1 MDKSYRIHTNI
12 ISDTLLKV
20 NMQQDFD
27 FLEILSLKL
36 RQKDAY
42 RLHSSNYGVI
52 IGRVLANDAFGIPNA
67 KISIFIER
75 DKNDTSDMEAIYP
88 YSEVTSKD
96 KEGRRYN
103 LLPDYSDDDCYRVVG
118 TFPNKRLMLDDNI
131 QLEVYDKYYKYTT
144 VTNNAGDY
152 MIFGVPTG
160 SVTVHVEIDLSDI
173 GILSQK
179 PRDFEYKGYNL
190 TMFDS
195 PNQFKESTNLDGL
208 AQIFSQNRSVFVYP
222 FWGDADNG
230 IASLTRADIQI
241 QYKFE
246 PTCVFI
252 GSIISDN
259 EGHSIG
265 HKCAPD
271 IENGM
276 NDQLVGGSGTIEMIR
291 RTTDGL
297 VEEYQIQGNQL
308 INDDGV
314 WCYQIPM
321 NLDYIGTDEYGNV
334 IPTDNPTKG
343 IPTRTQVRFRISK
356 NETNDEGFSRHT
368 AKYLVPMNPI
378 FAESGTIIGG
388 LGTWSNDGIVPVINT
403 SGQDIEKMYNFG
415 SATPDHCFRDLYW
428 NNVYSVKN
436 YIPKVQVAHR
446 PYSKNYGALK
456 GSNLAE
462 DQNPIPFNKLR
473 VDLPFVYIL
482 ICILVYMLMT
492 IVYVIN
498 ALLCVIYTII
508 NTINKILKIVKKI
521 PVVGT
526 IIPTLDW
533 LLKYVA
539 CIALSA
545 GLTEGNTAFYP
556 GCWCGGYGKCPEEME
571 GDCKK
576 QGVGSGTEY
585 MDRIQRNLAQEFKI
599 IKLDLYQDWINGTL
613 YMPLWY
619 WRKRKKRSFWF
630 DIFGWFK
637 SSAKNDFC
645 SCETSSYSR
654 LKTYVTC
661 EIPYK
666 NISLEVD
673 GSKAS
678 EKEKRWHK
686 NRAEQVRYRRGLIRP
701 FVNKDDLTV
710 YYYAALQ
717 ATSDNA
723 NAKQTLAE
731 RPENFYAIRLYA
743 TDIILLGNLLENNL
757 YGIPQFFKCL
767 PSTTANIPAIATIE
781 EEEGEDEKDN
791 DEAQYESSTDSEES
805 GNTVVTGM
813 DWRRDSI
820 SENDSPKYRQG
831 LFMNLG
837 CTFVDTKAKSC
848 INVERLSELGVA
860 LDSSY
865 TMRYAHNQ
873 NAQIKSGQIKAD
885 GFISKLELD
894 DMENRAMFATM
905 NHIGFIP
912 QSYQQSISAYTTQV
926 PDENTNYLI
935 PKFKYI
941 YPVDFDG
948 RQQVFMTRYRNGF
961 KQPLY
966 DEKDDNSYIT
976 FRLGAEKSHNFEEN
990 SERRVRH
997 FYKVPTSIDPNCT
1010 AGNDAYYMPLY
1021 NNSFY
1026 FYFGIKKGSTAI
1038 DKFNEMFYAE
1048 CFQNDKKPFSMFLD
1062 TRPRSY
1068 CPEAYDN
1075 PLDGYAFIRV
1085 NTDDIRLPYSYTLYD
1100 ENDILVIS
1108 ESGMTK
1114 HDFIIGGHF
1123 EEGTSKPQ
1131 ANPNG
1136 TIYYQTSSAQTVD
1149 VKPYDV
1155 SGLTNQ
1161 LYYLTLTDADGRSI
1175 TERISLDMPKIN
1187 GEYKT
1192 THLSAKF
1199 YSSAATRIDYI
1210 CHEDNHFYGI
1220 IDITGFT
1227 CDGYDCIIDDAV
1239 YLNHSNESGY
1249 TICITGHSDVSSSVV
1264 AYFSIKS
1271 MEWDEDHKDR
1281 EVSNCMCDVAND
1293 IATVQ
1298 NASGNMKIDEER
1310 TVKKM
1315 KEVFLGMDWNTYTY
1329 DESGN
1334 RTGHDEAK
1342 GRKVSFFVYQPNS
1355 FATTIIQGCPDCSHL
1370 ALENTSSTV
1379 ITIYNADNFNTFL
1392 NDMPTVFMIGSVN
1405 DSVNA
1410 SVANG
1415 HYGTISKFYSLTPI
1429 TSPINGGTDKYIT
1442 GWFGA
1447 HQESSYMFSIEPND
1461 ASDKNKRLWE
1471 DYIRVNDDI
1480 HMQGMKRN
1488 IIEMKFNSMFALSE
1502 AVYIRNEGQN
1512 NFEFTAT
1519 GGTQPL
1525 LVRSIAP
1532 YYDDESKFLAENGGQ
1547 SYLFKDNGMVVFP
1560 TNYPNIV
1567 GLNASGHTQVST
1579 KETKVADP
1587 EFSLLYMDGS
1597 KNNGHRGLIGNYFA
1611 GFTHNGGYV
1620 PGAKNKLRAKP
1631 SILRQPN
1638 FASIS
1643 PYQENI
1649 LKYLGVDDERPRVE
1663 NFNKVYK
1670 QDEQDL
1676 RPYGDSKKRT
1686 VNPWLR
1692 ALNVDRRY
1700 DYDLTVLGPVI
1711 GENFR
1716 LHLEDNKERPWKSL
1730 RISGFTYNGIEMS
1743 YDDEYNIISAT
1754 TVSENEEGDVTN
1766 QKANKRLE
1774 YSYYYSDQDRY
1785 EHIDSNDRQVGISP
1799 YMSTPDEYNEPKYM
1813 EAVTLYN
1820 HEKNQVWSKMHDII
1834 YKGNHF
1840 GFDGGS
1846 VDKIDENYQ
1855 IIKEPYVN
1863 EFAGFDLRNF
1873 YWSMFNKERLTLYIR
1888 QLTNNAQVNS
1898 YGEDAFCNL
1907 DNPFYVFQYPH
1918 KSIYWE
1924 KLYNYDFNRK
1934 DVLEKKTY
1942 PTKRFIDIG
1951 NIYPSL
1957 QYLFTNEGCAYG
1969 MKVSKDNDGFVKC
1982 KAQSKEETN
1991 FNLNFIQPVNFV
2003 APNATNKE
2011 FGNIVF
2017 IRSECGDGE
2026 GSCDFETSGC
2036 EGWKRFNAKYAN
2048 LNFNYNLKDDTP
2060 FQDFD
2065 IYTKVPKLIKVL
2077 PYIPYNNPPYTDGL
2091 TFIKSA
2097 NPLVEIGR
2105 GNEPESGDTG
2115 IPRYADG
2122 LSLDEAI
2129 DITEFY
2135 TFGTPMWSLFNLTG
2149 GDTFLPQGVDV
2160 DGGFQ
2165 TKMKKDVPG
2174 KFFWK
2179 EGKPLNSNDNDF
2191 ANIRFFKEK
2200 IDLKPGNS
2208 TKKTYAFTM
2217 LIDREYVYKDDDTL
2231 TRHIRLIE
2239 FPEIYDCRHLL
2250 VRSISVS
2257 DSGEVDDQG
2266 QPLIISYVEY
2276 KGIETETP
2284 VTEPTGSATTEGHT
2298 DTGTGE
2304 SSYTTE
2310 VKTQERDASGHGK
2323 VYTQVLS
2330 FEMRF
2335 LKEGEPEI
2343 IQNYA
2348 FADYKNMGYIF
2359 EFLDTYNN
2367 KYFVEDG
2374 VEVSYHE
2381 EGDWIHLR
2389 FTVKWDQNMG
2399 ILQEPKWTNDG
2410 EYPVRMAIYAKT
2422 PSNFTY
2428 KVFNGDTYLLITL
2441 ASQDPLPE
2449 KEGIKSK
2456 TVFCIK

>member
-96 KEGRRYN
+96 REGRRYN

-118 TFPNKRLMLDDNI
+118 TFPNKRLMLDDDI

-160 SVTVHVEIDLSDI
+160 SVTVHVDMDLSDI

-297 VEEYQIQGNQL
+297 IEEYQIQGNQL

-334 IPTDNPTKG
+334 VPTDNPTKG

-378 FAESGTIIGG
+378 FVESGTTIGG
-388 LGTWSNDGIVPVINT
+388 LGTRSNDGIVPVINT
-403 SGQDIEKMYNFG
+403 PGQDIEKMYNFG

-446 PYSKNYGALK
+446 PYSKNYGSLK

-473 VDLPFVYIL
+473 IDLPFVYML
-482 ICILVYMLMT
+482 ICILIT
-492 IVYVIN
+492 IISIIIYILN
-498 ALLCVIYTII
+498 ALLCVVYTII
-508 NTINKILKIVKKI
+508 NTINKILKVVKKI

-526 IIPTLDW
+526 FIPTLDW
-533 LLKYVA
+533 LLKYIE
-539 CIALSA
+539 CIPLSA
-545 GLTEGNTAFYP
+545 GLNEGNTAFYP
-556 GCWCGGYGKCPEEME
+556 GCWCEGYGDCPEEME
-571 GDCKK
+571 GDCEKSK
-576 QGVGSGTEY
+576 SRGEY

-599 IKLDLYQDWINGTL
+599 VKLDLYQDWINGTL

-661 EIPYK
+661 EVPYK
-666 NISLEVD
+666 DISLEVD
-673 GSKAS
+673 AGKAS
-678 EKEKRWHK
+678 ESEKRWHK

-723 NAKQTLAE
+723 NSKQTLAE

-781 EEEGEDEKDN
+781 EEEGADEKDN
-791 DEAQYESSTDSEES
+791 DDVQYDASTDTEES

-813 DWRRDSI
+813 DWRRARI
-820 SENDSPKYRQG
+820 SEDDSPKYRQG
-831 LFMNLG
+831 LFMDLG
-837 CTFVDTKAKSC
+837 CTFADTKAKSC

-873 NAQIKSGQIKAD
+873 DAQIKSGQIKAD

-966 DEKDDNSYIT
+966 DEKDDNSYLT
-976 FRLGAEKSHNFEEN
+976 FRLGAEKSPKFTEN

-997 FYKVPTSIDPNCT
+997 FYKVPRSVDPNCISDD
-1010 AGNDAYYMPLY
+1010 DAYHMPLY

-1085 NTDDIRLPYSYTLYD
+1085 NADDIRLPYSYTLYD

-1114 HDFIIGGHF
+1114 RDFVIGGHF

-1131 ANPNG
+1131 ANENG
-1136 TIYYQTSSAQTVD
+1136 TIYYQTDSTKTVEIE
-1149 VKPYDV
+1149 PYKS

-1175 TERISLDMPKIN
+1175 TERIRLDMPKIN

-1227 CDGYDCIIDDAV
+1227 CDGYDCIIDDAE
-1239 YLNHSNESGY
+1239 YLNHSIDSGY

-1271 MEWDEDHKDR
+1271 MEWDEDHMDR
-1281 EVSNCMCDVAND
+1281 EVKNCMCDVTND
-1293 IATVQ
+1293 IATSQ
-1298 NASGNMKIDEER
+1298 AAAGNMKIDEER
-1310 TVKKM
+1310 AVKKI
-1315 KEVFLGMDWNTYTY
+1315 KEVFLGMDWNEYTY

-1334 RTGHDEAK
+1334 RTGHDETK
-1342 GRKVSFFVYQPNS
+1342 GKKVSFFVYQPNS
-1355 FATTIIQGCPDCSHL
+1355 FAATIIQGCPDCSHL
-1370 ALENTSSTV
+1370 ALENASSTI

-1429 TSPINGGTDKYIT
+1429 TDPINGGTDKYIT
-1442 GWFGA
+1442 GWFGV
-1447 HQESSYMFSIEPND
+1447 HQESSYMFSIQPND
-1461 ASDKNKRLWE
+1461 ASDKNKHLWE
-1471 DYIRVNDDI
+1471 DFITVNDDI

-1488 IIEMKFNSMFALSE
+1488 ILEMKFNAMFALSE

-1519 GGTQPL
+1519 GGTQPVL
-1525 LVRSIAP
+1525 IRSIHP
-1532 YYDDESKFLAENGGQ
+1532 YYDDESKLLKPNEA
-1547 SYLFKDNGMVVFP
+1547 YLFKDNGMVVFP

-1567 GLNASGHTQVST
+1567 GLNTSGHSQCRDGEV
-1579 KETKVADP
+1579 KKGVP
-1587 EFSLLYMDGS
+1587 EWNDNYNR
-1597 KNNGHRGLIGNYFA
+1597 KAHNGKIGNYFA

-1620 PGAKNKLRAKP
+1620 PGTKNKLRGKP

-1643 PYQENI
+1643 PYQSDY
-1649 LKYLGVDDERPRVE
+1649 LKYLGVDEERPNVDPTFE
-1663 NFNKVYK
+1663 KVYIQK
-1670 QDEQDL
+1670 QQNL
-1676 RPYGDSKKRT
+1676 MPYGDSKVRI

-1700 DYDLTVLGPVI
+1700 DYDLTILGPVI
-1711 GENFR
+1711 GDNYR
-1716 LHLEDNKERPWKSL
+1716 LHTTDEEERPWKSL

-1785 EHIDSNDRQVGISP
+1785 EHVDSNDRQVGISP
-1799 YMSTPDEYNEPKYM
+1799 YLSTPDEYGESKYM

-1820 HEKNQVWSKMHDII
+1820 HEKDQIWSKMHDIV
-1834 YKGNHF
+1834 YNGNHF

-1863 EFAGFDLRNF
+1863 EFGIFDMRNF
-1873 YWSMFNKERLTLYIR
+1873 YWSMFNKKRLNIYAINGTS
-1888 QLTNNAQVNS
+1888 NAQRGGKGDPG
-1898 YGEDAFCNL
+1898 YLNL
-1907 DNPFYVFQYPH
+1907 VNPFYVFQYPDNH
-1918 KSIYWE
+1918 PE
-1924 KLYNYDFNRK
+1924 QLYNYDFNRK

-1957 QYLFTNEGCAYG
+1957 QYLFSNEGCAYG
-1969 MKVSKDNDGFVKC
+1969 MKVSKGNDGFVKC

-1991 FNLNFIQPVNFV
+1991 FNLNFEPAVKFIN
-2003 APNATNKE
+2003 PNATNKE
-2011 FGNIVF
+2011 YGNIIY
-2017 IRSECGDGE
+2017 IRCNKQPGGDCTYQTG
-2026 GSCDFETSGC
+2026 GC
-2036 EGWKRFNAKYAN
+2036 EGWKRFNAHYAC
-2048 LNFNYNLKDDTP
+2048 LNFKYNLKDDVP
-2060 FQDFD
+2060 YQDFD
-2065 IYTKVPKLIKVL
+2065 IYTRTPRLIKVL
-2077 PYIPYNNPPYTDGL
+2077 PYLDINDVDIQTDGIS
-2091 TFIKSA
+2091 FIKRA
-2097 NPLVEIGR
+2097 NPDAEFG
-2105 GNEPESGDTG
+2105 GYS
-2115 IPRYADG
+2115 DG
-2122 LSLDEAI
+2122 HSLDQAV
-2129 DITEFY
+2129 DRLNFYEFK
-2135 TFGTPMWSLFNLTG
+2135 TPIYNLWFING
-2149 GDTFLPQGVDV
+2149 GDISLPQGVTT
-2160 DGGFQ
+2160 GGMT
-2165 TKMKKDVPG
+2165 TKMGRGIPGIYFHKD
-2174 KFFWK
+2174 
-2179 EGKPLNSNDNDF
+2179 GKPLNSNDNDF
-2191 ANIRFFKEK
+2191 GNITFVKDYISLAPPIR
-2200 IDLKPGNS
+2200 IY
-2208 TKKTYAFTM
+2208 TFTI
-2217 LIDREYVYKDDDTL
+2217 LVEREFWHKDDDGL
-2231 TRHIRLIE
+2231 TRHLRVLE
-2239 FPEIYDCRHLL
+2239 FPELYDTRHLL
-2250 VRSISVS
+2250 VRSRSVG
-2257 DSGEVDDQG
+2257 DDGE
-2266 QPLIISYVEY
+2266 LLSYVEY
-2276 KGIETETP
+2276 KKIDTVTP
-2284 VTEPTGSATTEGHT
+2284 VNEPDPESSG
-2298 DTGTGE
+2298 GE
-2304 SSYTTE
+2304 SELKYDEEGNIIGVDTTVDVE
-2310 VKTQERDASGHGK
+2310 TKERDAEGQGK
-2323 VYTQVLS
+2323 MYTQVLT
-2330 FEMRF
+2330 FEMLF
-2335 LKEGEPEI
+2335 YKNLPPPEM
-2343 IQNYA
+2343 QNYA
-2348 FADYKNMGYIF
+2348 FADTNRMGYIF
-2359 EFLDTYNN
+2359 EFIDSYGN

-2374 VEVSYHE
+2374 VEVFVIDN
-2381 EGDWIHLR
+2381 GDSVIIR
-2389 FTVKWDQNMG
+2389 FIVKWDQNMG
-2399 ILQEPKWTNDG
+2399 ILKDPKWTNDG
-2410 EYPVRMAIYAKT
+2410 SEPVKMAIYAKT
-2422 PSNFTY
+2422 PTNFTY
-2428 KVFNGDTYLLITL
+2428 KVFDGDTYFLITL
-2441 ASQDPLPE
+2441 ASQDDLPE
-2449 KEGIKSK
+2449 EEGIKSK
-2456 TVFCIK
+2456 TVFCIE

>member
-1 MDKSYRIHTNI
+1 
-12 ISDTLLKV
+12 
-20 NMQQDFD
+20 MQQDFD

-96 KEGRRYN
+96 GEGRRYN
-103 LLPDYSDDDCYRVVG
+103 LLPDYSNDDCYRVVG
-118 TFPNKRLMLDDNI
+118 TFPNKRLMLDDDI

-144 VTNNAGDY
+144 VSNNAGDY

-271 IENGM
+271 VENGM
-276 NDQLVGGSGTIEMIR
+276 NNQLIGGSGTIEMIR

-297 VEEYQIQGNQL
+297 VEECPIQGNQL

-334 IPTDNPTKG
+334 VPTDNPNKG

-378 FAESGTIIGG
+378 FAESGTTIGG
-388 LGTWSNDGIVPVINT
+388 LGTQSNNGIVPVINT
-403 SGQDIEKMYNFG
+403 PGQDIEKMYNFG

-446 PYSKNYGALK
+446 PYSKNYGSLK

-473 VDLPFVYIL
+473 IDLPFVYML
-482 ICILVYMLMT
+482 ICILITMISL
-492 IVYVIN
+492 IIFILN
-498 ALLCVIYTII
+498 ALLCVVYVII
-508 NTINKILKIVKKI
+508 NTINKILKIIKKI
-521 PVVGT
+521 PIVGT
-526 IIPTLDW
+526 FIPTLDW
-533 LLKYVA
+533 LLKHVE
-539 CIALSA
+539 CIPLSA
-545 GLTEGNTAFYP
+545 GINEGNTAFYP
-556 GCWCGGYGKCPEEME
+556 GCWCEGYGDCPEEME
-571 GDCKK
+571 GDCEKSK
-576 QGVGSGTEY
+576 SRGEY
-585 MDRIQRNLAQEFKI
+585 IDRIQRNLAQEFKI
-599 IKLDLYQDWINGTL
+599 VKLDLYQDWINGTL

-637 SSAKNDFC
+637 SGTKNDFC

-666 NISLEVD
+666 DISLEVD

-723 NAKQTLAE
+723 NSKQTLAE

-791 DEAQYESSTDSEES
+791 DEVQYDASTDSEES

-813 DWRRDSI
+813 DWRRARI
-820 SENDSPKYRQG
+820 SEDDSPKYRQG
-831 LFMNLG
+831 LFMDLG
-837 CTFVDTKAKSC
+837 CTFADTKAKSC

-865 TMRYAHNQ
+865 TMKYAHNQ
-873 NAQIKSGQIKAD
+873 GAQIKSGQIKAD

-912 QSYQQSISAYTTQV
+912 QSYQQSVSAYTTQV

-948 RQQVFMTRYRNGF
+948 RQQIFMTRYRNGF

-966 DEKDDNSYIT
+966 DEKDDNSYLT
-976 FRLGAEKSHNFEEN
+976 FRLGAEKSPKFTEN

-997 FYKVPTSIDPNCT
+997 FYKVPRSVDPNCISYD
-1010 AGNDAYYMPLY
+1010 DAYHMPLY

-1062 TRPRSY
+1062 TRPKSY
-1068 CPEAYDN
+1068 CPKAYDN

-1085 NTDDIRLPYSYTLYD
+1085 NADDIRLPYSYTLYD

-1114 HDFIIGGHF
+1114 RDFIIGGHF

-1136 TIYYQTSSAQTVD
+1136 TIYYQTNSAQTVD

-1239 YLNHSNESGY
+1239 YLNHSIESGY

-1271 MEWDEDHKDR
+1271 MEWDEDHMDR
-1281 EVSNCMCDVAND
+1281 EVKNCMCDKTND
-1293 IATVQ
+1293 IATAQ

-1315 KEVFLGMDWNTYTY
+1315 KEVFLGMDWNAYIY

-1334 RTGHDEAK
+1334 RK
-1342 GRKVSFFVYQPNS
+1342 GDKTKGKKVSFFVYQPNS
-1355 FATTIIQGCPDCSHL
+1355 FAATIIQGCPNCSHL
-1370 ALENTSSTV
+1370 ALDNASSTI

-1415 HYGTISKFYSLTPI
+1415 HYKINGKPVYSKFYSLAPI
-1429 TSPINGGTDKYIT
+1429 KSPINGGTDKYIT
-1442 GWFGA
+1442 GWFGV

-1488 IIEMKFNSMFALSE
+1488 ILEMKFNSMFALSE
-1502 AVYIRNEGQN
+1502 AVYVRNEGEN

-1519 GGTQPL
+1519 GGTQPVL
-1525 LVRSIAP
+1525 IRSIAP

-1567 GLNASGHTQVST
+1567 GLNASGHTRVST
-1579 KETKVADP
+1579 KEVKVDDP

-1597 KNNGHRGLIGNYFA
+1597 TNNGHRGLIGNYFA

-1620 PGAKNKLRAKP
+1620 PGTKNKLRGKP

-1649 LKYLGVDDERPRVE
+1649 LKYLGVDDERPNIE
-1663 NFNKVYK
+1663 EFEKVYK
-1670 QDEQDL
+1670 QGEQDL
-1676 RPYGDSKKRT
+1676 TKYGDSKKRI

-1700 DYDLTVLGPVI
+1700 DYDLTILGPII

-1716 LHLEDNKERPWKSL
+1716 LHTEDKKERPWKSL

-1754 TVSENEEGDVTN
+1754 TVASADTTGDVTN

-1774 YSYYYSDQDRY
+1774 YSYYYSDGDKY
-1785 EHIDSNDRQVGISP
+1785 AHTDSNDREVGISD
-1799 YMSTPDEYNEPKYM
+1799 YISKPDEYGESKYM

-1820 HEKNQVWSKMHDII
+1820 HEENQVWSKMHDIV
-1834 YKGNHF
+1834 YKGKHF
-1840 GFDGGS
+1840 GFDGGTI
-1846 VDKIDENYQ
+1846 DKIDKNYQ

-1873 YWSMFNKERLTLYIR
+1873 YWSSFNKERLDKYVRNIGDNS
-1888 QLTNNAQVNS
+1888 QL
-1898 YGEDAFCNL
+1898 GGKGIGGFCNL
-1907 DNPFYVFQYPH
+1907 DNPFYVFRYPYEYETG
-1918 KSIYWE
+1918 I
-1924 KLYNYDFNRK
+1924 LYNYDFNRK

-1969 MKVSKDNDGFVKC
+1969 MKVSKGNDGFIKC

-1991 FNLNFIQPVNFV
+1991 FNLNFIQPIKFIP
-2003 APNATNKE
+2003 PNATNKE

-2017 IRSECGDGE
+2017 IRNGVEGD
-2026 GSCDFETSGC
+2026 C
-2036 EGWKRFNAKYAN
+2036 EGWKRFDAKYAN
-2048 LNFNYNLKDDTP
+2048 LNFSYNLKDDAP

-2065 IYTKVPKLIKVL
+2065 IYTKTPKLIKVL
-2077 PYIPYNNPPYTDGL
+2077 PYINDTDGL
-2091 TFIKSA
+2091 TYIKSA
-2097 NPLVEIGR
+2097 NPKLEFG
-2105 GNEPESGDTG
+2105 T
-2115 IPRYADG
+2115 YADG
-2122 LSLDEAI
+2122 KSLDDAI
-2129 DITEFY
+2129 SDVEFY
-2135 TFGTPMWSLFNLTG
+2135 TFSSSTTSLWNLFGTTDMYT
-2149 GDTFLPQGVDV
+2149 PQGVNVNASDK
-2160 DGGFQ
+2160 FK
-2165 TKMKKDVPG
+2165 TKMGKIVPG

-2200 IDLKPGNS
+2200 IDLKPGS
-2208 TKKTYAFTM
+2208 LTKKIYAFTM

-2266 QPLIISYVEY
+2266 KPLIISYVEY
-2276 KGIETETP
+2276 KKIDTVTP
-2284 VTEPTGSATTEGHT
+2284 VNEPTGTSI
-2298 DTGTGE
+2298 
-2304 SSYTTE
+2304 
-2310 VKTQERDASGHGK
+2310 ERDEEGNVESVGVTTKEEPKEGQGK
-2323 VYTQVLS
+2323 MYTQVLS
-2330 FEMRF
+2330 FEMKF
-2335 LKEGEPEI
+2335 NTSSGATPVE

-2359 EFLDTYNN
+2359 EFIDFYGN

-2374 VEVSYHE
+2374 VEVSSHN
-2381 EGDWIHLR
+2381 EGERWKHLR
-2389 FTVKWDQNMG
+2389 FIVKWDQNMG
-2399 ILQEPKWTNDG
+2399 ILKDPKWTNDG
-2410 EYPVRMAIYAKT
+2410 SEPVKMAIYAKT
-2422 PSNFTY
+2422 PTNFTY
-2428 KVFNGDTYLLITL
+2428 KIFDGDKYFLITL
-2441 ASQDPLPE
+2441 NSQDDLPE

>member
-1 MDKSYRIHTNI
+1 MDKSFRIHTNI

-27 FLEILSLKL
+27 FLEVLSLKL

-42 RLHSSNYGVI
+42 RLHSSNYGI
-52 IGRVLANDAFGIPNA
+52 IVGRVLANDAFGIPNA
-67 KISIFIER
+67 KVSIFIER
-75 DKNDTSDMEAIYP
+75 DTNDSTDMEALYP
-88 YSEVTSKD
+88 YSEVSTKD

-103 LLPDYSDDDCYRVVG
+103 ILPDYSDDDCYRVVG
-118 TFPNKRLMLDDNI
+118 TFPNKRLMLDDDI
-131 QLEVYDKYYKYTT
+131 QLEIYEKYYKYTT

-160 SVTVHVEIDLSDI
+160 SVTVHVDIDLSDI
-173 GILSQK
+173 GVLSQK

-230 IASLTRADIQI
+230 IASITRADIQI

-246 PTCVFI
+246 PTCVFM

-271 IENGM
+271 IDNGM
-276 NDQLVGGSGTIEMIR
+276 NNQLIGGSGTIEMIR

-308 INDDGV
+308 IDENGV

-334 IPTDNPTKG
+334 VPTDNPTKG

-356 NETNDEGFSRHT
+356 NETADEGLSSHT

-378 FAESGTIIGG
+378 FAESG
-388 LGTWSNDGIVPVINT
+388 IVPVINT
-403 SGQDIEKMYNFG
+403 PGAEIEKMYNFG

-456 GSNLAE
+456 GSNLVE

-473 VDLPFVYIL
+473 IDVPFTYML
-482 ICILVYMLMT
+482 ICILINILVI
-492 IVYVIN
+492 IVWIIN

-508 NTINKILKIVKKI
+508 NTVNEILKIVEII
-521 PVVGT
+521 PIVGT
-526 IIPTLDW
+526 FIPNLDW
-533 LLKYVA
+533 LVQYLT

-545 GLTEGNTAFYP
+545 GLAEGNTAFYP
-556 GCWCGGYGKCPEEME
+556 GCWCNGFGDCPDEME
-571 GDCKK
+571 GDCEKV
-576 QGVGSGTEY
+576 GVWSGAEY

-599 IKLDLYQDWINGTL
+599 IKLDLYQDWVNGTL

-619 WRKRKKRSFWF
+619 WRKRKKRSYLLGLFR
-630 DIFGWFK
+630 

-645 SCETSSYSR
+645 SCETDSYSR

-666 NISLEVD
+666 DISLEVD
-673 GSKAS
+673 ASKANES
-678 EKEKRWHK
+678 EEKWHK

-701 FVNKDDLTV
+701 FVNKDNLTV

-717 ATSDNA
+717 ATSDNVNPRQA
-723 NAKQTLAE
+723 LAE
-731 RPENFYAIRLYA
+731 RPENFYAVRLYA
-743 TDIILLGNLLENNL
+743 TDIILLGNLIENNL

-781 EEEGEDEKDN
+781 EEEGEDEKDAEN
-791 DEAQYESSTDSEES
+791 VQYDASTDTEET

-813 DWRRDSI
+813 DWRRASV
-820 SENDSPKYRQG
+820 SEDDSPRYRQG
-831 LFMNLG
+831 LFMDLG
-837 CTFVDTKAKSC
+837 CTFADTKAKSC
-848 INVERLSELGVA
+848 INVERLSELGVS
-860 LDSSY
+860 LDTSY
-865 TMRYAHNQ
+865 TMRYAHDEESK
-873 NAQIKSGQIKAD
+873 IKSGQIKAD
-885 GFISKLELD
+885 GFITKLELD

-912 QSYQQSISAYTTQV
+912 QAYQESISGYTTQV

-948 RQQVFMTRYRNGF
+948 RHQVFMTRYKNGF
-961 KQPLY
+961 KQPMY
-966 DEKDDNSYIT
+966 DEKDDNSYVT
-976 FRLGAEKSHNFEEN
+976 FRLGAEKNDVFSEN

-997 FYKVPTSIDPNCT
+997 FYKVPSNSDDN
-1010 AGNDAYYMPLY
+1010 AYHMPLY

-1048 CFQNDKKPFSMFLD
+1048 CFQNDKKPFSIFLD

-1075 PLDGYAFIRV
+1075 HSDGDGYAFIRV
-1085 NTDDIRLPYSYTLYD
+1085 NADDIRVPFSYTLYD
-1100 ENDILVIS
+1100 EKDTLVIS
-1108 ESGMTK
+1108 ESGMTTR
-1114 HDFIIGGHF
+1114 DFIIGGHF
-1123 EEGTSKPQ
+1123 EDGTSKPQ
-1131 ANPNG
+1131 ANENG
-1136 TIYYQTSSAQTVD
+1136 TIFYQKENEKGEKESVD
-1149 VKPYDV
+1149 IEPYK
-1155 SGLTNQ
+1155 SNGLTNQ
-1161 LYYLTLTDADGRSI
+1161 MYYLTLTDSDGRSV
-1175 TERISLDMPKIN
+1175 TERITLDMPKIN
-1187 GEYKT
+1187 VEYKT
-1192 THLSAKF
+1192 TNLSAKF

-1210 CHEDNHFYGI
+1210 CHEDNHFYGV

-1227 CDGYDCIIDDAV
+1227 CDGYDCIIDDAS
-1239 YLNHSNESGY
+1239 YSNYSENSGY
-1249 TICITGHSDVSSSVV
+1249 TICISGHSDVSSSVV

-1271 MEWDEDHKDR
+1271 MEWDENHRDR
-1281 EVSNCMCDVAND
+1281 ETKNCMCDVYNA
-1293 IATVQ
+1293 IASAQT
-1298 NASGNMKIDEER
+1298 ASSNMKIDEER
-1310 TVKKM
+1310 AVKKI
-1315 KEVFLGMDWNTYTY
+1315 KEVFLGMDWNEYTY
-1329 DESGN
+1329 VKQGERKPDE
-1334 RTGHDEAK
+1334 TK
-1342 GRKVSFFVYQPNS
+1342 GKKVSFFVYQPNS
-1355 FATTIIQGCPDCSHL
+1355 FVVTIIQGCKSCTKL
-1370 ALENTSSTV
+1370 ALDNASSTI

-1392 NDMPTVFMIGSVN
+1392 NTMPTAFMIGSIN

-1415 HYGTISKFYSLTPI
+1415 HYGTFSKFYSLNAENI
-1429 TSPINGGTDKYIT
+1429 KNPINSGIDSGIT
-1442 GWFGA
+1442 GWFGV
-1447 HQESSYMFSIEPND
+1447 HQESSYMFSIEPNE
-1461 ASDKNKRLWE
+1461 ASDKNKNLWK

-1488 IIEMKFNSMFALSE
+1488 ILEMKFNSMFALSD
-1502 AVYIRNEGQN
+1502 AVYVRNEGQN
-1512 NFEFTAT
+1512 NFEFTST
-1519 GGTQPL
+1519 GGTQPVL
-1525 LVRSIAP
+1525 IRSIAP
-1532 YYDDESKFLAENGGQ
+1532 YYDDESKFLAANHGQ
-1547 SYLFKDNGMVVFP
+1547 SYLFKDSGMVTFP
-1560 TNYPNIV
+1560 TNYPNVV
-1567 GLNASGHTQVST
+1567 GLNASGHSKSSASEVTSG
-1579 KETKVADP
+1579 DP
-1587 EFSLLYMDGS
+1587 EFSSLYMDG
-1597 KNNGHRGLIGNYFA
+1597 KTNDGHRGRIGNYFA

-1620 PGAKNKLRAKP
+1620 PGTKIQLIKKP

-1643 PYQENI
+1643 PYQQDI
-1649 LKYLGVDDERPRVE
+1649 LKYLGVDDERPNIE
-1663 NFNKVYK
+1663 TFEKVYK
-1670 QDEQDL
+1670 QGEQDL
-1676 RPYGDSKKRT
+1676 TGYGDSKKRI

-1692 ALNVDRRY
+1692 VLNIDRRY
-1700 DYDLTVLGPVI
+1700 DYDLTILGPII

-1716 LHLEDNKERPWKSL
+1716 LHTEDNKERPWKSL

-1754 TVSENEEGDVTN
+1754 TVASADTTGDVIN

-1774 YSYYYSDQDRY
+1774 YSYYYSDGDKY
-1785 EHIDSNDRQVGISP
+1785 AHTDSNDREVGISP
-1799 YMSTPDEYNEPKYM
+1799 YLSKLDEYGESKYM

-1820 HEKNQVWSKMHDII
+1820 HEKSTVWSKMHDIV
-1834 YKGNHF
+1834 YNGKHF
-1840 GFDGGS
+1840 GFDGGDF
-1846 VDKIDENYQ
+1846 DKIDDDHQ

-1873 YWSMFNKERLTLYIR
+1873 YWSMFNHERLTLYTTR
-1888 QLTNNAQVNS
+1888 GLSSDQDS
-1898 YGEDAFCNL
+1898 KYGEGAFCNL
-1907 DNPFYVFQYPH
+1907 VNPFYVFNYPT
-1918 KSIYWE
+1918 KSKYKE

-1957 QYLFTNEGCAYG
+1957 QYLFTNEGCSYR
-1969 MKVSKDNDGFVKC
+1969 MKVSKGNDGFIKC
-1982 KAQSKEETN
+1982 KAQPKEETN
-1991 FNLNFIQPVNFV
+1991 FNLNFIQPIKFIS
-2003 APNATNKE
+2003 PDATNKE

-2017 IRSECGDGE
+2017 KRNGGE
-2026 GSCDFETSGC
+2026 DGC
-2036 EGWKRFNAKYAN
+2036 EGWKRFDAKYAN
-2048 LNFNYNLKDDTP
+2048 LNFNYNLKDDAP

-2077 PYIPYNNPPYTDGL
+2077 PYIPYNTPPYTDGL

-2097 NPLVEIGR
+2097 NPDMEIGK
-2105 GNEPESGDTG
+2105 DDA
-2115 IPRYADG
+2115 PRYADG
-2122 LSLDEAI
+2122 LSLDGAI
-2129 DITEFY
+2129 DKTEFY
-2135 TFGTPMWSLFNLTG
+2135 TFGIPMWNFLNLTG
-2149 GDTFLPQGVDV
+2149 GDTFLPQGVNV
-2160 DGGFQ
+2160 GGGFL
-2165 TKMKKDVPG
+2165 TKMGKTVPG

-2179 EGKPLNSNDNDF
+2179 EGKPLNSNNNDF
-2191 ANIRFFKEK
+2191 ADIRFLKEN
-2200 IDLKPGNS
+2200 IDLKPESS
-2208 TKKTYAFTM
+2208 TEQINAFTM

-2250 VRSISVS
+2250 VKSISES
-2257 DSGEVDDQG
+2257 DSGEKDEQG
-2266 QPLIISYVEY
+2266 KPLLLSYVEY
-2276 KGIETETP
+2276 KKIDTE
-2284 VTEPTGSATTEGHT
+2284 
-2298 DTGTGE
+2298 D
-2304 SSYTTE
+2304 
-2310 VKTQERDASGHGK
+2310 QGK
-2323 VYTQVLS
+2323 MYTQVLS
-2330 FEMRF
+2330 FEMKF
-2335 LKEGEPEI
+2335 NTFSGASPVE

-2348 FADYKNMGYIF
+2348 LADYKSMGYIF
-2359 EFLDTYNN
+2359 EFIDSYGN

-2374 VEVSYHE
+2374 IEVSSHD
-2381 EGDWIHLR
+2381 EGTQWKHLR
-2389 FTVKWDQNMG
+2389 FIVKWDQNMG
-2399 ILQEPKWTNDG
+2399 ILKDPKWTNDG
-2410 EYPVRMAIYAKT
+2410 SEPVKMAIYAKT
-2422 PSNFTY
+2422 PTNFTY
-2428 KVFNGDTYLLITL
+2428 KIFDGNTYFSITL
-2441 ASQDPLPE
+2441 SSQDKLPE
-2449 KEGIKSK
+2449 KEGDKSK

>member
-1 MDKSYRIHTNI
+1 
-12 ISDTLLKV
+12 
-20 NMQQDFD
+20 MQQDFD

-96 KEGRRYN
+96 REGRRYN
-103 LLPDYSDDDCYRVVG
+103 LLPDYSNDDCYRVVG
-118 TFPNKRLMLDDNI
+118 TFPNKRLMLDDDI

-144 VTNNAGDY
+144 VSNNAGDY

-271 IENGM
+271 VENGM
-276 NDQLVGGSGTIEMIR
+276 NNQLIGGSGTIEMIR

-297 VEEYQIQGNQL
+297 VEECPIQGNQL

-334 IPTDNPTKG
+334 VPTDNPNKG

-378 FAESGTIIGG
+378 FVESGTTIGG
-388 LGTWSNDGIVPVINT
+388 LGTQSNNGIVPVINT
-403 SGQDIEKMYNFG
+403 PGQDIEKMYNFG

-446 PYSKNYGALK
+446 PYSKNYGSLK

-473 VDLPFVYIL
+473 IDLPFVYML
-482 ICILVYMLMT
+482 ICILITMISL
-492 IVYVIN
+492 IIFILN
-498 ALLCVIYTII
+498 ALLCVVYTII
-508 NTINKILKIVKKI
+508 NTINKILKIIKKI
-521 PVVGT
+521 PIVGT
-526 IIPTLDW
+526 FIPTLDW
-533 LLKYVA
+533 LLKYVE
-539 CIALSA
+539 CIPLSA
-545 GLTEGNTAFYP
+545 GINEGNTAFYP
-556 GCWCGGYGKCPEEME
+556 GCWCEGYGDCPEEME
-571 GDCKK
+571 GDCEKSK
-576 QGVGSGTEY
+576 SRGEY
-585 MDRIQRNLAQEFKI
+585 IDRIQRNLAQEFKI
-599 IKLDLYQDWINGTL
+599 VKLDLYQDWINGTL

-637 SSAKNDFC
+637 SDTKNDFC

-666 NISLEVD
+666 DISLEVD

-723 NAKQTLAE
+723 NSKQTLAE

-791 DEAQYESSTDSEES
+791 DEVQYDASTDSEES

-813 DWRRDSI
+813 DWRRARI
-820 SENDSPKYRQG
+820 SEDDSPKYRQG
-831 LFMNLG
+831 LFMDLG
-837 CTFVDTKAKSC
+837 CTFADTKAKSC

-865 TMRYAHNQ
+865 TMKYAHNQ
-873 NAQIKSGQIKAD
+873 GAQIKSGQIKAD

-912 QSYQQSISAYTTQV
+912 QSYQQSVSAYTTQV

-948 RQQVFMTRYRNGF
+948 RQQIFMTRYRNGF

-966 DEKDDNSYIT
+966 DEKDDNSYLT
-976 FRLGAEKSHNFEEN
+976 FRLGAEKSPKFTEN

-997 FYKVPTSIDPNCT
+997 FYKVPRSVDPNCISYD
-1010 AGNDAYYMPLY
+1010 DAYHMPLY

-1085 NTDDIRLPYSYTLYD
+1085 NADDIRLPYSYTLYD

-1114 HDFIIGGHF
+1114 RDVIIGGHF

-1136 TIYYQTSSAQTVD
+1136 TIYYQTNSAQTVD

-1227 CDGYDCIIDDAV
+1227 CDGYNCIIDDAV

-1271 MEWDEDHKDR
+1271 MEWDEDHMDR
-1281 EVSNCMCDVAND
+1281 EVKNCMCDVTNG
-1293 IATVQ
+1293 IATAQ

-1315 KEVFLGMDWNTYTY
+1315 KEVFLGMDWNAYTY

-1342 GRKVSFFVYQPNS
+1342 GKKVSFFVYQPNS
-1355 FATTIIQGCPDCSHL
+1355 FAATIIQGCPDCSHL
-1370 ALENTSSTV
+1370 ALENASSTI

-1415 HYGTISKFYSLTPI
+1415 HYKINGKPVYSKFYSLKPI
-1429 TSPINGGTDKYIT
+1429 KDPINGGTDKYIT
-1442 GWFGA
+1442 GWFGV

-1488 IIEMKFNSMFALSE
+1488 ILEMKFNSMFALSE
-1502 AVYIRNEGQN
+1502 AVYVRNEGEN

-1519 GGTQPL
+1519 GGTQPVL
-1525 LVRSIAP
+1525 IRSIAP

-1567 GLNASGHTQVST
+1567 GLNASGHTRVST
-1579 KETKVADP
+1579 KETKVEDP

-1597 KNNGHRGLIGNYFA
+1597 TNNGHRGLIGNYFA

-1620 PGAKNKLRAKP
+1620 PGTKNKLRGKP

-1643 PYQENI
+1643 PYNTNI
-1649 LKYLGVDDERPRVE
+1649 LKYLGVDDEEPRIE
-1663 NFNKVYK
+1663 NFNKVYE
-1670 QDEQDL
+1670 QDEQNL
-1676 RPYGDSKKRT
+1676 KLYGDSKVRI

-1700 DYDLTVLGPVI
+1700 DYDVTVLGPVI

-1785 EHIDSNDRQVGISP
+1785 EHADSNDRQVGISP
-1799 YMSTPDEYNEPKYM
+1799 YLSRPDEYGESKYM

-1820 HEKNQVWSKMHDII
+1820 HEKSTVWSKMHKIT
-1834 YKGNHF
+1834 YKGRDF
-1840 GFDGGS
+1840 GFDNQ
-1846 VDKIDENYQ
+1846 VFDKIDDDHQ
-1855 IIKEPYVN
+1855 IIKESYVN
-1863 EFAGFDLRNF
+1863 EFAGFDIRNF
-1873 YWSMFNKERLTLYIR
+1873 YWSMFNHERLTLYTTR
-1888 QLTNNAQVNS
+1888 GLSSDQDS
-1898 YGEDAFCNL
+1898 EYGENAFCNL
-1907 DNPFYVFQYPH
+1907 VNPFYVFNYPT
-1918 KSIYWE
+1918 KSKYKE

-1969 MKVSKDNDGFVKC
+1969 MKVSKGNDGFIKC

-1991 FNLNFIQPVNFV
+1991 FNLNFIQPIKFIP
-2003 APNATNKE
+2003 PNATNKE

-2017 IRSECGDGE
+2017 IRSKCGDGE
-2026 GSCDFETSGC
+2026 GSCDFETIGC

-2048 LNFNYNLKDDTP
+2048 LNFSYNLKDDTP

-2077 PYIPYNNPPYTDGL
+2077 PYIPYNKEPYTDGL

-2097 NPLVEIGR
+2097 NPEIEIGKD
-2105 GNEPESGDTG
+2105 GE
-2115 IPRYADG
+2115 PRYADG
-2122 LSLDEAI
+2122 LSLDGAI

-2135 TFGTPMWSLFNLTG
+2135 TFGTPMRSLFNLTG

-2165 TKMKKDVPG
+2165 TKMGKNVPG

-2200 IDLKPGNS
+2200 IDLKPES
-2208 TKKTYAFTM
+2208 LTKKIYAFTM

-2266 QPLIISYVEY
+2266 QPLTISYVEY
-2276 KGIETETP
+2276 KKIDTVTP
-2284 VTEPTGSATTEGHT
+2284 VNEPTGTSI
-2298 DTGTGE
+2298 
-2304 SSYTTE
+2304 
-2310 VKTQERDASGHGK
+2310 ERDEEGNVESVGVTTKEEPKEGQGK
-2323 VYTQVLS
+2323 MYTQVLS
-2330 FEMRF
+2330 FEMKF
-2335 LKEGEPEI
+2335 NTFSGATPVE

-2359 EFLDTYNN
+2359 EFIDFYGN

-2374 VEVSYHE
+2374 VEVSSHN
-2381 EGDWIHLR
+2381 EGEQWEHLR
-2389 FTVKWDQNMG
+2389 FIVKWDQNMG
-2399 ILQEPKWTNDG
+2399 ILKDPKWTNDG
-2410 EYPVRMAIYAKT
+2410 SKPVKMAIYAKT
-2422 PSNFTY
+2422 PTNFTY
-2428 KVFNGDTYLLITL
+2428 KIFNGDTYFLITL
-2441 ASQDPLPE
+2441 NSQDDLPE

-2456 TVFCIK
+2456 TVFCIE

>member
-1 MDKSYRIHTNI
+1 MDKSFRIHTNI

-27 FLEILSLKL
+27 FLEVLSLKL

-67 KISIFIER
+67 KVSIFIER
-75 DKNDTSDMEAIYP
+75 DTNDSTDMEALYP
-88 YSEVTSKD
+88 YSEVSTKD

-103 LLPDYSDDDCYRVVG
+103 ILPDYSDDDCYRVVG
-118 TFPNKRLMLDDNI
+118 TFPNKRLMLDDDI
-131 QLEVYDKYYKYTT
+131 QLEIYEKYYKYTT

-160 SVTVHVEIDLSDI
+160 SVTVHVDIDLSDI
-173 GILSQK
+173 GVLSQK

-230 IASLTRADIQI
+230 IASITRADIQI

-246 PTCVFI
+246 PTCVFM

-271 IENGM
+271 IDNGM
-276 NDQLVGGSGTIEMIR
+276 NNQLIGGSGTIEMIR
-291 RTTDGL
+291 RTVDGL

-308 INDDGV
+308 IDENGV

-334 IPTDNPTKG
+334 VPTDNPTKG

-356 NETNDEGFSRHT
+356 NETADEGFSRHT

-378 FAESGTIIGG
+378 FVESGTTIGG
-388 LGTWSNDGIVPVINT
+388 LGTNSRNGIVPVINT
-403 SGQDIEKMYNFG
+403 PGAEIEKMYNFG

-428 NNVYSVKN
+428 NNVYSIKN

-446 PYSKNYGALK
+446 AYSKNYGALK
-456 GSNLAE
+456 GSNLAD

-473 VDLPFVYIL
+473 IDVPFTYML
-482 ICILVYMLMT
+482 ICILITL
-492 IVYVIN
+492 ISLIIFIIN
-498 ALLCVIYTII
+498 ALLCVVYTII
-508 NTINKILKIVKKI
+508 NTINKILKIIKKI
-521 PVVGT
+521 PVVGMA
-526 IIPTLDW
+526 IPTLDW
-533 LLKYVA
+533 LIKYLE
-539 CIALSA
+539 CIPLSA
-545 GLTEGNTAFYP
+545 GINEGNTAFYP
-556 GCWCGGYGKCPEEME
+556 GCWCDGFGDCPEEME
-571 GDCKK
+571 GDCEKSK
-576 QGVGSGTEY
+576 SRGEY

-619 WRKRKKRSFWF
+619 WRKRKKRSYWF
-630 DIFGWFK
+630 DILGLFR

-645 SCETSSYSR
+645 SCETDSYSR

-661 EIPYK
+661 EIPYED
-666 NISLEVD
+666 NTLEVD
-673 GSKAS
+673 GKIAN
-678 EKEKRWHK
+678 EGEKRWHK

-717 ATSDNA
+717 ATSNNA
-723 NAKQTLAE
+723 NSKQTLAE
-731 RPENFYAIRLYA
+731 RPENFYAVRLYA
-743 TDIILLGNLLENNL
+743 TDIILLGNLIENNL

-781 EEEGEDEKDN
+781 EEEGEDGKDTDN
-791 DEAQYESSTDSEES
+791 NQYDASTDTEES

-813 DWRRDSI
+813 DWRRARI
-820 SENDSPKYRQG
+820 SEDDSPRYRQG
-831 LFMNLG
+831 LFMDLG
-837 CTFVDTKAKSC
+837 CTFADTKAKSC
-848 INVERLSELGVA
+848 INVERLSELGVS

-865 TMRYAHNQ
+865 TMRYAHDKESK
-873 NAQIKSGQIKAD
+873 IKSGQIKAD
-885 GFISKLELD
+885 GFITKLELD

-912 QSYQQSISAYTTQV
+912 QTYQESISGYTTQV

-948 RQQVFMTRYRNGF
+948 RQQVFMTRYKNGF
-961 KQPLY
+961 KQPMY
-966 DEKDDNSYIT
+966 DEKDDNSYVT
-976 FRLGAEKSHNFEEN
+976 FRLGAEKNDDFSKN

-997 FYKVPTSIDPNCT
+997 FYKVPDTIDPNCT
-1010 AGNDAYYMPLY
+1010 SDGNAYYMPLY

-1048 CFQNDKKPFSMFLD
+1048 CFQNDKRPFSMFLD

-1068 CPEAYDN
+1068 CPEVYDN

-1085 NTDDIRLPYSYTLYD
+1085 NADDIRVPFSYALYD
-1100 ENDILVIS
+1100 EKDTLVIS
-1108 ESGMTK
+1108 ESGMTTR
-1114 HDFIIGGHF
+1114 DFIIGGHF
-1123 EEGTSKPQ
+1123 EDGTSKPQ
-1131 ANPNG
+1131 ANENG
-1136 TIYYQTSSAQTVD
+1136 TIFYQKEKEKSVD
-1149 VKPYDV
+1149 IEPYKS

-1161 LYYLTLTDADGRSI
+1161 MYYLTLTDSDGRSI
-1175 TERISLDMPKIN
+1175 TEKIALDMPKIS

-1210 CHEDNHFYGI
+1210 CHEDNRYYGI

-1227 CDGYDCIIDDAV
+1227 VDGYDCVIDNASYTNYSKD
-1239 YLNHSNESGY
+1239 SGY
-1249 TICITGHSDVSSSVV
+1249 TICITGHSDVSSTVI
-1264 AYFSIKS
+1264 AYFGIKS
-1271 MEWDEDHKDR
+1271 MEWDENHIDR
-1281 EVSNCMCDVAND
+1281 ETKNCMCDKSND
-1293 IATVQ
+1293 IASAQ
-1298 NASGNMKIDEER
+1298 GAASNMVISEANRRLVMLGVNDIDDAD
-1310 TVKKM
+1310 T
-1315 KEVFLGMDWNTYTY
+1315 N
-1329 DESGN
+1329 
-1334 RTGHDEAK
+1334 K
-1342 GRKVSFFVYQPNS
+1342 GKKVSFFVYQPNS
-1355 FATTIIQGCPDCSHL
+1355 FVATIIQGCPSCTQL
-1370 ALENTSSTV
+1370 ALDNASSTI

-1392 NDMPTVFMIGSVN
+1392 NTMPTVFMIGSVN

-1415 HYGTISKFYSLTPI
+1415 HYGTFSKFYSLNPI

-1442 GWFGA
+1442 GWFGV
-1447 HQESSYMFSIEPND
+1447 HQESSYMFSIEPNE
-1461 ASDKNKRLWE
+1461 ASDKNKNLWE

-1488 IIEMKFNSMFALSE
+1488 ILEMKFNSMFALSD
-1502 AVYIRNEGQN
+1502 AVYIRNEEQN

-1519 GGTQPL
+1519 GGTQPVL
-1525 LVRSIAP
+1525 IRSIAP
-1532 YYDDESKFLAENGGQ
+1532 YYDDESKFLEANNGQ
-1547 SYLFKDNGMVVFP
+1547 SYLFKDNGMVTFP
-1560 TNYPNIV
+1560 TNYPNVV
-1567 GLNASGHTQVST
+1567 GLNASGHSQISVSEAKT
-1579 KETKVADP
+1579 GDP
-1587 EFSLLYMDGS
+1587 EFSSLYMDGRT
-1597 KNNGHRGLIGNYFA
+1597 NNGHRGLIGNYFA
-1611 GFTHNGGYV
+1611 GFTHNGGYA
-1620 PGAKNKLRAKP
+1620 PGTKNQLIKKP

-1643 PYQENI
+1643 PYQQNI
-1649 LKYLGVDDERPRVE
+1649 LKYLGVDDERPNIE
-1663 NFNKVYK
+1663 TFEKVYK
-1670 QDEQDL
+1670 QGEQDL
-1676 RPYGDSKKRT
+1676 TNYGDSKKRI

-1692 ALNVDRRY
+1692 ALNIDRRY
-1700 DYDLTVLGPVI
+1700 DYDLTILGPII

-1716 LHLEDNKERPWKSL
+1716 LHTENNKERPWKSL

-1754 TVSENEEGDVTN
+1754 TVSADSTGDVTN

-1774 YSYYYSDQDRY
+1774 YSYYYSDGDKY
-1785 EHIDSNDRQVGISP
+1785 EHTDSNDREVGISD
-1799 YMSTPDEYNEPKYM
+1799 YISTPDEYGESKYM

-1820 HEKNQVWSKMHDII
+1820 HEENQVWSRMHDIV
-1834 YKGNHF
+1834 YNGRHF
-1840 GFDGGS
+1840 GFDGGTI
-1846 VDKIDENYQ
+1846 DKIDENYQ

-1873 YWSMFNKERLTLYIR
+1873 YWSSFNKERLNRYVNNQGNNS
-1888 QLTNNAQVNS
+1888 QL
-1898 YGEDAFCNL
+1898 GGKGIGGFCNL

-1918 KSIYWE
+1918 EYETGI
-1924 KLYNYDFNRK
+1924 LYNYDFNRE

-1957 QYLFTNEGCAYG
+1957 QYLFTNEGCSYG
-1969 MKVSKDNDGFVKC
+1969 MKVSKGNDGFIKC
-1982 KAQSKEETN
+1982 KVQSKEETN
-1991 FNLNFIQPVNFV
+1991 FNLNFIQPIKFIP
-2003 APNATNKE
+2003 PNATNKE

-2017 IRSECGDGE
+2017 IRNGGE
-2026 GSCDFETSGC
+2026 D
-2036 EGWKRFNAKYAN
+2036 GWKRFDAKYAN
-2048 LNFNYNLKDDTP
+2048 LNFSYNLKDDAP

-2065 IYTKVPKLIKVL
+2065 IYTKTPKLIKVL
-2077 PYIPYNNPPYTDGL
+2077 PYINETDGL
-2091 TFIKSA
+2091 TYIKSA
-2097 NPLVEIGR
+2097 NP
-2105 GNEPESGDTG
+2105 ESEFGT
-2115 IPRYADG
+2115 YADG
-2122 LSLDEAI
+2122 KSLDDAI
-2129 DITEFY
+2129 SDVEFY
-2135 TFGTPMWSLFNLTG
+2135 TFSIAATSLWNLFGTT
-2149 GDTFLPQGVDV
+2149 DIYTPQGIKVDEN
-2160 DGGFQ
+2160 FK
-2165 TKMKKDVPG
+2165 TKMGKTVLG

-2200 IDLKPGNS
+2200 IDLKPGSS
-2208 TKKTYAFTM
+2208 TKKIYAFTM

-2257 DSGEVDDQG
+2257 DSGEVDDQS

-2276 KGIETETP
+2276 KEIETETP
-2284 VTEPTGSATTEGHT
+2284 VIEPTGSATTEGHT

-2310 VKTQERDASGHGK
+2310 VETQERDASGHGK

-2359 EFLDTYNN
+2359 EFLDIYNN

-2399 ILQEPKWTNDG
+2399 ILKDPKWTNDG
-2410 EYPVRMAIYAKT
+2410 SEPVRMAIYAKT
-2422 PSNFTY
+2422 PTNFTY
-2428 KVFNGDTYLLITL
+2428 KVFDGDTYFLITL
-2441 ASQDPLPE
+2441 SSQDNLPE
-2449 KEGIKSK
+2449 EEGIKSK
-2456 TVFCIK
+2456 TVFCIE

>member
-1 MDKSYRIHTNI
+1 MDKSFRIHTNI

-27 FLEILSLKL
+27 FLEVLSLKL

-67 KISIFIER
+67 KVSIFIER
-75 DKNDTSDMEAIYP
+75 DTNDSTDMEALYP
-88 YSEVTSKD
+88 YSEVSTKD

-118 TFPNKRLMLDDNI
+118 TFPNKRLMLDDDI
-131 QLEVYDKYYKYTT
+131 QLEIYEKYYKYTT

-160 SVTVHVEIDLSDI
+160 SVTVHVDIDLSDI
-173 GILSQK
+173 GVLSQR

-230 IASLTRADIQI
+230 IASITRADIQI
-241 QYKFE
+241 QYQFE
-246 PTCVFI
+246 PTCVFM

-271 IENGM
+271 VDNGM
-276 NDQLVGGSGTIEMIR
+276 NNQLIGGSGTIEMIR
-291 RTTDGL
+291 RTVDGL

-308 INDDGV
+308 IDENGV

-334 IPTDNPTKG
+334 VPTDNPTKG

-356 NETNDEGFSRHT
+356 NETADEGLSRHT

-378 FAESGTIIGG
+378 FAESGTTIGG
-388 LGTWSNDGIVPVINT
+388 LGTDSKNGIVPVINT
-403 SGQDIEKMYNFG
+403 PGAEIEKMYNFG

-446 PYSKNYGALK
+446 AYSKNYGALK
-456 GSNLAE
+456 GSNLAD

-473 VDLPFVYIL
+473 IDVPFTYML
-482 ICILVYMLMT
+482 ICILITL
-492 IVYVIN
+492 ISLIIFIIN
-498 ALLCVIYTII
+498 ALLCVVYTII
-508 NTINKILKIVKKI
+508 NTINTILKIVKKI
-521 PVVGT
+521 PLVGT
-526 IIPTLDW
+526 FIPTLDW
-533 LLKYVA
+533 LIKYLE
-539 CIALSA
+539 CIPLSA
-545 GLTEGNTAFYP
+545 GINEGNTAFYP
-556 GCWCGGYGKCPEEME
+556 GCWCDGFGDCPEEME
-571 GDCKK
+571 GDCEKSK
-576 QGVGSGTEY
+576 SRGEY

-619 WRKRKKRSFWF
+619 WRKRKKRSYWF
-630 DIFGWFK
+630 DILGLFR

-645 SCETSSYSR
+645 SCETDSYSR

-666 NISLEVD
+666 DNTLEVD
-673 GSKAS
+673 
-678 EKEKRWHK
+678 EKIADEGEKRWHK

-717 ATSDNA
+717 ATSNNA
-723 NAKQTLAE
+723 NSRQTLAE
-731 RPENFYAIRLYA
+731 RPENFYAVRLYA
-743 TDIILLGNLLENNL
+743 TDIILLGNLIENNL

-781 EEEGEDEKDN
+781 EEEGEDEKDTDN
-791 DEAQYESSTDSEES
+791 IQYDASTDTEES

-813 DWRRDSI
+813 DWRRARI
-820 SENDSPKYRQG
+820 SEDDSPKYRQG
-831 LFMNLG
+831 LFMDLG
-837 CTFVDTKAKSC
+837 CTFADTKAKSC
-848 INVERLSELGVA
+848 INVERLSELGVS

-865 TMRYAHNQ
+865 TMRYAHDKESK
-873 NAQIKSGQIKAD
+873 IKSGQIKAD
-885 GFISKLELD
+885 GFITKLELD

-912 QSYQQSISAYTTQV
+912 QAYQESISGYTTQV

-948 RQQVFMTRYRNGF
+948 RQQVFMTRYKNGF
-961 KQPLY
+961 EQPMY
-966 DEKDDNSYIT
+966 DEKDDNSYVT
-976 FRLGAEKSHNFEEN
+976 FRLGAENSENFEEN
-990 SERRVRH
+990 SEHRVRH
-997 FYKVPTSIDPNCT
+997 FYKVPTTIDPNCT
-1010 AGNDAYYMPLY
+1010 GDGNAYYMPLY

-1068 CPEAYDN
+1068 CPEVYKN

-1085 NTDDIRLPYSYTLYD
+1085 NADDIRIPFTYTLYD
-1100 ENDILVIS
+1100 EKDTLVIS
-1108 ESGMTK
+1108 ESGMTTR
-1114 HDFIIGGHF
+1114 DFIIGGHF
-1123 EEGTSKPQ
+1123 ESGTSKPQ
-1131 ANPNG
+1131 ANENG
-1136 TIYYQTSSAQTVD
+1136 TILYQREEKSVD
-1149 VKPYDV
+1149 IEPYR
-1155 SGLTNQ
+1155 SNGLTNQ
-1161 LYYLTLTDADGRSI
+1161 MYYLTLTDSDGRSV
-1175 TERISLDMPKIN
+1175 TERITLDMPKIKT
-1187 GEYKT
+1187 EYKT

-1227 CDGYDCIIDDAV
+1227 CDGYDCIIDDV
-1239 YLNHSNESGY
+1239 IGDVNYSEDSGY
-1249 TICITGHSDVSSSVV
+1249 TICISGHSDVSSSVV

-1271 MEWDEDHKDR
+1271 MER
-1281 EVSNCMCDVAND
+1281 ETKNCMCDKSNYIASAQGAADNMVISEADRRPVMLGVND
-1293 IATVQ
+1293 IDDSDP
-1298 NASGNMKIDEER
+1298 N
-1310 TVKKM
+1310 
-1315 KEVFLGMDWNTYTY
+1315 
-1329 DESGN
+1329 
-1334 RTGHDEAK
+1334 K
-1342 GRKVSFFVYQPNS
+1342 GKKVSFFVYQPNS
-1355 FATTIIQGCPDCSHL
+1355 FAATIIQGCRSCTQL
-1370 ALENTSSTV
+1370 ALDNASSTI
-1379 ITIYNADNFNTFL
+1379 ITIYNADNFNTYL
-1392 NDMPTVFMIGSVN
+1392 NTMPTVFMIGSVN

-1415 HYGTISKFYSLTPI
+1415 HYGTVSKFYSLNPI
-1429 TSPINGGTDKYIT
+1429 TNPINGGDDKYIT
-1442 GWFGA
+1442 GWFGV
-1447 HQESSYMFSIEPND
+1447 HQESSYMFNIEPNE
-1461 ASDKNKRLWE
+1461 ASDKNKNLWE

-1488 IIEMKFNSMFALSE
+1488 ILEMKFNSMFALSD
-1502 AVYIRNEGQN
+1502 AVYVRNEGQN

-1519 GGTQPL
+1519 GGTQPVL
-1525 LVRSIAP
+1525 IRSIAP
-1532 YYDDESKFLAENGGQ
+1532 YYDDESKFLAANNGQ
-1547 SYLFKDNGMVVFP
+1547 SYLFKDNGMVTFP
-1560 TNYPNIV
+1560 TNYPNVI
-1567 GLNASGHTQVST
+1567 GLNASGHSQNTR
-1579 KETKVADP
+1579 DP
-1587 EFSLLYMDGS
+1587 EFSSLYMDGET
-1597 KNNGHRGLIGNYFA
+1597 NDGHRGLIGNYFA

-1620 PGAKNKLRAKP
+1620 PGTKNQLIKKP

-1643 PYQENI
+1643 PYQGDI
-1649 LKYLGVDDERPRVE
+1649 LKYLGVDDERPNIE
-1663 NFNKVYK
+1663 TFEKVYE
-1670 QDEQDL
+1670 QGEQDL
-1676 RPYGDSKKRT
+1676 TKDGDSKKRI

-1692 ALNVDRRY
+1692 ALNIDRRY
-1700 DYDLTVLGPVI
+1700 DYDLTILGPVI

-1716 LHLEDNKERPWKSL
+1716 LHTEDNKERPWKSL

-1754 TVSENEEGDVTN
+1754 TVASADTTGDVIN
-1766 QKANKRLE
+1766 QRANKRLE
-1774 YSYYYSDQDRY
+1774 YSYYYSDGDKY
-1785 EHIDSNDRQVGISP
+1785 AHTDSNDREVGVSDYIS
-1799 YMSTPDEYNEPKYM
+1799 TLDEYGESKYM

-1820 HEKNQVWSKMHDII
+1820 HEKSTVWSKMHKIT
-1834 YKGNHF
+1834 YKGRDF
-1840 GFDGGS
+1840 GFDNQ
-1846 VDKIDENYQ
+1846 VFDKIDDDHQ
-1855 IIKEPYVN
+1855 IIKESYAN
-1863 EFAGFDLRNF
+1863 EFAGFDIRNF
-1873 YWSMFNKERLTLYIR
+1873 YWSMFNHERLTLYTTR
-1888 QLTNNAQVNS
+1888 GLLSDQDS
-1898 YGEDAFCNL
+1898 KYGKDAFCNL
-1907 DNPFYVFQYPH
+1907 VNPFYVFNYPTDF
-1918 KSIYWE
+1918 KE

-1957 QYLFTNEGCAYG
+1957 QYLFTNEGCSYG
-1969 MKVSKDNDGFVKC
+1969 MKVSKGNDGFIKC
-1982 KAQSKEETN
+1982 KVKSKEETN
-1991 FNLNFIQPVNFV
+1991 FNLSFIQPIKFIP
-2003 APNATNKE
+2003 PNATNKE

-2017 IRSECGDGE
+2017 IRNGGE
-2026 GSCDFETSGC
+2026 GNC
-2036 EGWKRFNAKYAN
+2036 EGWKRFDAKYAN
-2048 LNFNYNLKDDTP
+2048 LNFNYNLKDDAP

-2065 IYTKVPKLIKVL
+2065 IYTKTPKLIKVL
-2077 PYIPYNNPPYTDGL
+2077 PYINETDGL
-2091 TFIKSA
+2091 TYIKSA
-2097 NPLVEIGR
+2097 NPKSEFG
-2105 GNEPESGDTG
+2105 T
-2115 IPRYADG
+2115 YADG
-2122 LSLDEAI
+2122 KSLDDAI
-2129 DITEFY
+2129 SDVEFY
-2135 TFGTPMWSLFNLTG
+2135 TFSSDTTSLWNLFETT
-2149 GDTFLPQGVDV
+2149 DIYTPQGVV
-2160 DGGFQ
+2160 VSEGFK
-2165 TKMKKDVPG
+2165 TKMGKIVQG

-2191 ANIRFFKEK
+2191 ANIRFFKEN
-2200 IDLKPGNS
+2200 IDLKPGS
-2208 TKKTYAFTM
+2208 PTKQIYAFTM

-2250 VRSISVS
+2250 VRSISES
-2257 DSGEVDDQG
+2257 DSGEK
-2266 QPLIISYVEY
+2266 LSYVEY
-2276 KGIETETP
+2276 KKIDTVTP
-2284 VTEPTGSATTEGHT
+2284 VNEPNGNNSGSTELEYDDKGNITGATT
-2298 DTGTGE
+2298 DV
-2304 SSYTTE
+2304 E
-2310 VKTQERDASGHGK
+2310 VGINENVPKDGQGK
-2323 VYTQVLS
+2323 MYTQVLS
-2330 FEMRF
+2330 FEMKF
-2335 LKEGEPEI
+2335 NTFSGATPVE

-2359 EFLDTYNN
+2359 EFIDSYGN

-2374 VEVSYHE
+2374 VEVSSHD
-2381 EGDWIHLR
+2381 EGTQWKHLR
-2389 FTVKWDQNMG
+2389 FIVKWDQNMG
-2399 ILQEPKWTNDG
+2399 ILKDPKWTNNG
-2410 EYPVRMAIYAKT
+2410 SEPVKMAIYAKT
-2422 PSNFTY
+2422 PTNFTY
-2428 KVFNGDTYLLITL
+2428 KIFNGDTYFSITL
-2441 ASQDPLPE
+2441 SNQDKLPE
-2449 KEGIKSK
+2449 EEGIKSK
-2456 TVFCIK
+2456 TVFCIN

>member
-1 MDKSYRIHTNI
+1 
-12 ISDTLLKV
+12 
-20 NMQQDFD
+20 MQQDFD

-96 KEGRRYN
+96 REGRRYN
-103 LLPDYSDDDCYRVVG
+103 LLPDYSNDDCYRVVG
-118 TFPNKRLMLDDNI
+118 TFPNKRLMLDDDI

-144 VTNNAGDY
+144 VSNNAGDY

-271 IENGM
+271 VENGM
-276 NDQLVGGSGTIEMIR
+276 NNQLIGGSGTIEMIR

-297 VEEYQIQGNQL
+297 VEECPIQGNRL

-334 IPTDNPTKG
+334 VPTDNPNKG

-378 FAESGTIIGG
+378 FVESGTTIGG
-388 LGTWSNDGIVPVINT
+388 LGTQSNNGIVPVINT
-403 SGQDIEKMYNFG
+403 PGQDIEKMYNFG

-446 PYSKNYGALK
+446 PYSKNYGSLK

-508 NTINKILKIVKKI
+508 NTINKILKIIKKI

-533 LLKYVA
+533 LLKYVK

-556 GCWCGGYGKCPEEME
+556 GCWCGGYGDCPKEME
-571 GDCKK
+571 GDCEK
-576 QGVGSGTEY
+576 QGVGSGAEY

-637 SSAKNDFC
+637 SGTKNDFC

-666 NISLEVD
+666 DISLEVD

-723 NAKQTLAE
+723 NSKQTLAE

-791 DEAQYESSTDSEES
+791 DEVQYESSTDSEES

-831 LFMNLG
+831 LFMDLG
-837 CTFVDTKAKSC
+837 CTFADTKAKSC

-865 TMRYAHNQ
+865 TMKYAHNQ
-873 NAQIKSGQIKAD
+873 GAQIKSGQIKAD

-912 QSYQQSISAYTTQV
+912 QSYQQSVSAYTTQV

-948 RQQVFMTRYRNGF
+948 RQQIFMTRYRNGF

-966 DEKDDNSYIT
+966 DEKDDNSYLT
-976 FRLGAEKSHNFEEN
+976 FRLGAEKSPKFTEN

-997 FYKVPTSIDPNCT
+997 FYKVPRSVDPNCISYD
-1010 AGNDAYYMPLY
+1010 DAYHMPLY

-1085 NTDDIRLPYSYTLYD
+1085 NADDIRLPYSYTLYD

-1114 HDFIIGGHF
+1114 RDFIIGGRF

-1136 TIYYQTSSAQTVD
+1136 TIYYQTNSAQTVD

-1239 YLNHSNESGY
+1239 YLNHSIDSGY

-1271 MEWDEDHKDR
+1271 MEWDEDHMDR
-1281 EVSNCMCDVAND
+1281 EVKNCMCDKTND
-1293 IATVQ
+1293 IAISQ
-1298 NASGNMKIDEER
+1298 AASSNMKIDEER
-1310 TVKKM
+1310 AAKPI
-1315 KEVFLGMDWNTYTY
+1315 KEVFLGMDWNVYTY

-1334 RTGHDEAK
+1334 RTGHDETK
-1342 GRKVSFFVYQPNS
+1342 GKKVSFFVYQPNS
-1355 FATTIIQGCPDCSHL
+1355 FAATIIQGCQDCSHL
-1370 ALENTSSTV
+1370 ALDNASSTI

-1415 HYGTISKFYSLTPI
+1415 HYGTISKFYSLKPI
-1429 TSPINGGTDKYIT
+1429 KDPINGGADKYIT
-1442 GWFGA
+1442 GWFGV

-1488 IIEMKFNSMFALSE
+1488 ILEMKFNSMFALSE
-1502 AVYIRNEGQN
+1502 AVYVRNEGEN

-1567 GLNASGHTQVST
+1567 GLNASGHTRVST
-1579 KETKVADP
+1579 KETKVGDP

-1597 KNNGHRGLIGNYFA
+1597 TNNGHRGLIGNYFA

-1620 PGAKNKLRAKP
+1620 PGTKNKLRGKP

-1643 PYQENI
+1643 PYDTNI
-1649 LKYLGVDDERPRVE
+1649 LKYLGVDDEEPRIE
-1663 NFNKVYK
+1663 NFNKVY
-1670 QDEQDL
+1670 EQDKQNL
-1676 RPYGDSKKRT
+1676 KLSGDSKVRI

-1700 DYDLTVLGPVI
+1700 DYDLTILGPII

-1716 LHLEDNKERPWKSL
+1716 LHTEDNKERPWKSL

-1754 TVSENEEGDVTN
+1754 TVASADTTGDVTS

-1774 YSYYYSDQDRY
+1774 YSYYYSDGDKY
-1785 EHIDSNDRQVGISP
+1785 AHTDSNDREVGISD
-1799 YMSTPDEYNEPKYM
+1799 YISKPDEYGESKYM

-1820 HEKNQVWSKMHDII
+1820 HEENQVWSKMHDIV
-1834 YKGNHF
+1834 YNGKHF
-1840 GFDGGS
+1840 GFDGGTI
-1846 VDKIDENYQ
+1846 DKIDKNYQ

-1873 YWSMFNKERLTLYIR
+1873 YWSSFNKERLDKYVRNIGDNS
-1888 QLTNNAQVNS
+1888 QL
-1898 YGEDAFCNL
+1898 GGKGIGGFCNL
-1907 DNPFYVFQYPH
+1907 DNPFYVFRYPYEYETG
-1918 KSIYWE
+1918 I
-1924 KLYNYDFNRK
+1924 LYNYDFNRK

-1969 MKVSKDNDGFVKC
+1969 MKVSKGNDGFIKC

-1991 FNLNFIQPVNFV
+1991 FNLNFIQPIKFIP
-2003 APNATNKE
+2003 PNATNKE

-2017 IRSECGDGE
+2017 IRNGVEGD
-2026 GSCDFETSGC
+2026 C
-2036 EGWKRFNAKYAN
+2036 EGWKRFDAKYAN
-2048 LNFNYNLKDDTP
+2048 LNFSYNLKDDAP

-2065 IYTKVPKLIKVL
+2065 IYTKTPKLIKVL
-2077 PYIPYNNPPYTDGL
+2077 PYINGTDGL
-2091 TFIKSA
+2091 TYIKSA
-2097 NPLVEIGR
+2097 NPKLEFG
-2105 GNEPESGDTG
+2105 T
-2115 IPRYADG
+2115 YADG
-2122 LSLDEAI
+2122 KSLDDAI
-2129 DITEFY
+2129 SDVEFY
-2135 TFGTPMWSLFNLTG
+2135 TFSNGTTSLWNLFGTT
-2149 GDTFLPQGVDV
+2149 DMYIPQGINVNDK
-2160 DGGFQ
+2160 FK
-2165 TKMKKDVPG
+2165 TKMGKIVPG

-2200 IDLKPGNS
+2200 IDLNPRS
-2208 TKKTYAFTM
+2208 LTKKIYAFTM

-2266 QPLIISYVEY
+2266 KPLIISYVEY
-2276 KGIETETP
+2276 KKIDTVTP
-2284 VTEPTGSATTEGHT
+2284 VNEPTGTSI
-2298 DTGTGE
+2298 
-2304 SSYTTE
+2304 
-2310 VKTQERDASGHGK
+2310 ERDEEGNVESVGVTTKEEPKEGQGK
-2323 VYTQVLS
+2323 MYTQVLS
-2330 FEMRF
+2330 FEMKF
-2335 LKEGEPEI
+2335 NTFSGATPVE

-2359 EFLDTYNN
+2359 EFIDFYGN

-2374 VEVSYHE
+2374 VEVSSHN
-2381 EGDWIHLR
+2381 EGKQWEHLR
-2389 FTVKWDQNMG
+2389 FIVKWDQNMG
-2399 ILQEPKWTNDG
+2399 ILKDPKWTNNG
-2410 EYPVRMAIYAKT
+2410 SKPVKMAIYAKT
-2422 PSNFTY
+2422 PTNFTY
-2428 KVFNGDTYLLITL
+2428 KIFDGDTYFLITL
-2441 ASQDPLPE
+2441 NSQDDLPE